1 MSDRPLH
8 ILFTPSLREG
18 PWEDGIRETAAA
30 KGLTVGRWGADTA
43 DILIADHI
51 PDLKVMEQE
60 PRDWVI
66 LADTSAAALTAYSA
80 TFHEYP
86 PAGQSLLYASHRL
99 VSAAWLAERG
109 AAVLGQPAM
118 ALSLPKLGLV
128 SPRRCEIP
136 ADAPGPLAPLL
147 TLYDGLPVRVGA
159 KSVWGPEQFSFPANG
174 EEDGGP
180 SRIDLTGRAR
190 MLLHGGHLWLPPGHW
205 RATVRMAINPEGR
218 DAPLKFEWGIFWG
231 VGHDGANDLVSV
243 SEVIEEPG
251 FYTVSLERLWDV
263 PGPALLRVS
272 VTQPLFQG
280 VLEFLDCTV
289 ERLPDPA
296 PKLGLETQT

>member
-1 MSDRPLH
+1 MSEAPLH

-18 PWEDGIRETAAA
+18 PWDDGIRAAAAA
-30 KGLTVGRWGADTA
+30 KGLTVGRWGEGEA

-51 PDLKVMEQE
+51 PAETVMSLE

-86 PAGQSLLYASHRL
+86 PAGQSLAYASHRL

-128 SPRRCEIP
+128 SPGRCEIP

-159 KSVWGPEQFSFPANG
+159 KSVWGPQQFSFPVNG

-180 SRIDLTGRAR
+180 SRVDLTGRAR
-190 MLLHGGHLWLPPGHW
+190 TLLHGGHLSLPPGYW
-205 RATVRMAINPEGR
+205 RTVVRMAIDPEGR
-218 DAPLKFEWGIFWG
+218 EAPLRFEWGLYWG
-231 VGHDGANDLVSV
+231 ADHDGANDLVSV
-243 SEVIEEPG
+243 TEVVEEAG
-251 FYTVSLERLWDV
+251 FYTVSLERLWET
-263 PGPALLRVS
+263 PGPAVLRIS

-280 VLEFLDCTV
+280 VLEFLDCTI
-289 ERLPDPA
+289 ERLADPA
-296 PKLGLETQT
+296 PRLSLEGAA